1 MSDIKVDFGFKKV
14 ERNQKQGLVQKVFSD
29 VADKYDV
36 MNDAMSLGLHRLWKN
51 ELVKSELCPQSDQV
65 LIDVA
70 GGTGDIAN
78 LFIKEGG
85 AHAAI
90 VDLNKEMLEAG
101 KVKLNSK
108 QLDWVHANAEELPFE
123 GETFDFYTISFGIR
137 NVTNI
142 DKLLQEA
149 YRVLKPC
156 GKFVCMEFS
165 SEITPIMKPI
175 YKAYLMK
182 ILPLMGKIIADNAD
196 AYEYLAQS
204 IIRFLKPTQLLHKM
218 ERAGFIECSYRKLN
232 LGVVCIHIGYK

>member
-1 MSDIKVDFGFKKV
+1 MSDAKVDFGFQKV
-14 ERNQKQGLVQKVFSD
+14 EREQKQGLVQKVFSD

-51 ELVKSELCPQSDQV
+51 ELVKAELCPHGDQV

-70 GGTGDIAN
+70 GGTGDISN

-85 AHAAI
+85 AHATV

-101 KVKLNSK
+101 RAKLASP
-108 QLDWVHANAEELPFE
+108 QLDWVHANAEELPFDDDA
-123 GETFDFYTISFGIR
+123 FDFYTISFGIR

-165 SEITPIMKPI
+165 SEVTPMLKPI
-175 YKAYLMK
+175 YNAYLIK
-182 ILPLMGKIIADNAD
+182 VLPFMGKMIANNAD
-196 AYEYLAQS
+196 AYEYLAES

-218 ERAGFIECSYRKLN
+218 ELAGFIECSYRKLN
-232 LGVVCIHIGYK
+232 LGAVCIHIGYK